1 MNFSSLNFSDHGTIK
16 GATRAL
22 HFFENGWSISVVA
35 GPEGS
40 GLYGVI
46 GEDTFEVAIINP
58 KGSILDDVISW
69 QTPVQISTIMRVIC
83 MM

>member
-1 MNFSSLNFSDHGTIK
+1 MNFSDLLFLSHEHIK

-35 GPEGS
+35 GDADS
-40 GLYGVI
+40 GLYGTI
-46 GEDTFEVAIINP
+46 GEDTFEVAIIRPN
-58 KGSILDDVISW
+58 GNMLEDVLGW

>member
-1 MNFSSLNFSDHGTIK
+1 MNFSDLLFLSHGHIQ
-16 GATRAL
+16 GATQAL
-22 HFFENGWSISVVA
+22 HFFENDWSISVVS

-46 GEDTFEVAIINP
+46 GQDTFEVAIIRPN
-58 KGSILDDVISW
+58 GNMLEDVIPY
-69 QTPVQISTIMRVIC
+69 QTPNQITSIMRVIS